1 MDCSSSGLVLLSNI
15 KRGDV
20 CGFSKKRGKDSNLG
34 GICIDH
40 HKITNFLQENRKIP
54 IFETVLGQRHVR
66 QTKNDIMELFERF
79 IFQKTVRRFV
89 IYYSG
94 HGGEGSHGTNY
105 GDWCFEE
112 NMATGTSICISLQ
125 DILTVWDNMRA
136 KFNSDSFSFEKRDL
150 LFIIADCC
158 HSGGW
163 VGQLRSRPYKNDPN
177 GISYRDVHM
186 IASCGKYETCTDT
199 KTGGTFT
206 DHFINS
212 DSSTHNLIDTAEHVA
227 KLTAQSI
234 FQALTFPL
242 YMPIKGLANL
252 YNANFK
258 HDFIPVATN
267 DESEY
272 RVMLM
277 KHDGIKLPIGRG
289 LGLNSGWSWMLSGQ
303 IFHN

>member
-1 MDCSSSGLVLLSNI
+1 MTSNCSALILLSNI

-20 CGFSKKRGKDSNLG
+20 RGFAKKVRGDSDLAG
-34 GICIDH
+34 VSIDH
-40 HKITNFLQENRKIP
+40 HKITSFLQENREIP

-66 QTKNDIMELFERF
+66 QTKKDIIELFNRF
-79 IFQKTVRRFV
+79 IFQKKISRFV

-94 HGGEGSHGTNY
+94 HGGDDSYGTNY

-112 NMATGTSICISLQ
+112 NEATGKSICISLQ
-125 DILTVWDNMRA
+125 DILEVWDEMRV
-136 KFNSDSFSFEKRDL
+136 KFGSDSFNHEARDL

-163 VGQLRSRPYKNDPN
+163 VNELKRRPYKYDPD
-177 GISYRDVHM
+177 GKRYRDVHM
-186 IASCGKYETCTDT
+186 IASCGKYETCTDS
-199 KTGGTFT
+199 KIGGTFT
-206 DHFINS
+206 DHYIHS
-212 DSSTHNLIDTAEHVA
+212 DSSTHNLKDTVEHVA
-227 KLTAQSI
+227 KLSFQSV
-234 FQALTFPL
+234 FQMLTFPL
-242 YMPIKGLANL
+242 YMPIKGIANV

-258 HDFIPVATN
+258 HNFTPVATN

-272 RVMLM
+272 RVLLM

-303 IFHN
+303 VFHN

>member
-1 MDCSSSGLVLLSNI
+1 MDRSSSALVLLSNI

-20 CGFSKKRGKDSNLG
+20 HGFSKKRSTDSNLG
-34 GICIDH
+34 GIPIDH
-40 HKITNFLQENRKIP
+40 HKITSFLQDNRKIP
-54 IFETVLGQRHVR
+54 IFETVLGQRYVR
-66 QTKNDIMELFERF
+66 QTKGDIIELFERF
-79 IFQKTVRRFV
+79 IFQKTVSRFV

-94 HGGEGSHGTNY
+94 HGGDGTCGANY

-112 NMATGTSICISLQ
+112 NVATGSSIRISLQ
-125 DILTVWDNMRA
+125 DILTVWDKMRTE
-136 KFNSDSFSFEKRDL
+136 FNSDSFSYEKRDL

-163 VGQLRSRPYKNDPN
+163 VHELQSRPYKYDPN
-177 GISYRDVHM
+177 CIRYRDVHM
-186 IASCGKYETCTDT
+186 IASCDQYETCTDS
-199 KTGGTFT
+199 KIGGTFT

-212 DSSTHNLIDTAEHVA
+212 DSSTHNLNDTVEHIA
-227 KLTAQSI
+227 KLSAQSI

-242 YMPIKGLANL
+242 YMPIKGVANL

-258 HDFIPVATN
+258 YKFRPIATN

-272 RVMLM
+272 RILLM

-303 IFHN
+303 VFHN